1 MFYFVGNLDDLLLHP
16 LKILVGFS
24 NILCLFSV
32 KIGFNQSE
40 SFLLVNKILLICQ
53 AKYDGRPH
61 SFSIILNCLSL
72 INSCNE
78 ILKTLG
84 LLK

>member
-16 LKILVGFS
+16 LMILVGLS

-32 KIGFNQSE
+32 KISFNQ

-78 ILKTLG
+78 TLKTLG
-84 LLK
+84 HLK